1 MIALI
6 SVIVVIIISLLV
18 VRVATVALV
27 LTGLSKDLA
36 RFQARSA
43 FTGAGFTTTESE
55 QVMRHPVRRRIVMLL
70 MLLGNAGLVT
80 AATSLIISFTNLD
93 QEEPGLTD
101 SFWFRL
107 LVLVVAIVLLW
118 MAAYSKWLDRQLTR
132 IIARALAR
140 WTRLEVR
147 DYAALF
153 HLTGDYAV
161 IELQVQPGD
170 WLADKN
176 LAKLNLNEEGVL
188 VLGIERQ
195 GGEYIGAPRGKTMV
209 RAFDTLLLYGRE
221 KVLDDLDERRG
232 GPEGNRKHVES
243 GVGQRRVARAMQ
255 EEDEPA
261 QPADGDESETASVD
275 DDSEARETT
284 DSRTQS

>member
-1 MIALI
+1 MASVIT
-6 SVIVVIIISLLV
+6 VIVVVIMSLLV

-55 QVMRHPVRRRIVMLL
+55 QVMRHPVRRRIIMLL

-93 QEEPGLTD
+93 QEKGGLT
-101 SFWFRL
+101 SSIWFRL
-107 LVLVVAIVLLW
+107 LVLAGAITLLW
-118 MAAYSKWLDRQLTR
+118 LAAYSKWLDRQLTR
-132 IIARALAR
+132 LIALALAR
-140 WTRLEVR
+140 WTNLEVR

-195 GGEYIGAPRGKTMV
+195 DGDYVGAPRGKTSI
-209 RAFDTLLLYGRE
+209 RPYDTLLLYGRQ

-232 GPEGNRKHVES
+232 GPEGNRKHFESVVEQMKVERELES
-243 GVGQRRVARAMQ
+243 SDEEASDDEDATPASNGEATGAERDSDSAR
-255 EEDEPA
+255 
-261 QPADGDESETASVD
+261 QP
-275 DDSEARETT
+275 
-284 DSRTQS
+284 